1 MREIVRFPVE
11 AALPGAGEVLASQ
24 GMPGRPALPEKIAAL
39 LDEALQIFAHLAE
52 PRGIMSDISR
62 EDFAAVYR
70 GEGLNAEEAPLPTIA
85 ERADALALF
94 AATLGEPVSAKIGAL
109 FRADEPA
116 LGFMLDAVA
125 SLGADKLADLM
136 GRRFLKILGADER
149 GSAPATVLPYSP
161 GYCGWHI
168 TAQRKLFEFL
178 RPGEIGITL
187 NPSCLMQP
195 LKSVSGVLVAGKG
208 EIHRFRPKFS
218 FCADCKTHE
227 CVERMASARGGGRR
241 PAAMGENP
249 WTSSS

>member
-1 MREIVRFPVE
+1 MREIVHFPVD
-11 AALPGAGEVLASQ
+11 AALPAAEEVLASQ

-39 LDEALQIFAHLAE
+39 LDEALQLCAQLAE
-52 PRGIMSDISR
+52 PRGIMADISR
-62 EDFAAVYR
+62 QDFAAVYD
-70 GEGLNAEEAPLPTIA
+70 GEGLNAAETPLPAIA

-94 AATLGEPVSAKIGAL
+94 AATLGEPVSARIGDL
-109 FRADEPA
+109 FQADEPA

-125 SLGADKLADLM
+125 SLGADRLADLM
-136 GRRFLKILGADER
+136 GRRFLEIL
-149 GSAPATVLPYSP
+149 SAEAGGCTPATVLPYSP

-187 NPSCLMQP
+187 NSSCLMQP

-227 CVERMASARGGGRR
+227 CVQRMASVRGG
-241 PAAMGENP
+241 
-249 WTSSS
+249 